1 MSRTTYRVIL
11 LLLGLALIAVVVG
24 AVLFAPSGDNTGYP
38 PALERVEPID
48 GSLMFGQPRVVVD
61 LEGGYRAQLTIDDV
75 VVPEDQIIWTEATGL
90 HVFEPGPP
98 KVVEAWSP
106 GFHVLSA
113 QWDRVHGLPDPGMF
127 TWSLRVQ

>member
-24 AVLFAPSGDNTGYP
+24 AVLFAPSGDNAGYP

-61 LEGGYRAQLTIDDV
+61 LEGGYRAQLTIDEG

-90 HVFEPGPP
+90 HVFEPGPG
-98 KVVEAWSP
+98 KVVKAWSP

-113 QWDRVHGLPDPGMF
+113 QWDRVRGLPDPGMF
-127 TWSLRVQ
+127 TWSFRVQ

>member
-24 AVLFAPSGDNTGYP
+24 AVLFAPSGDDASYP
-38 PALERVEPID
+38 PALERIEPID

-61 LEGGYRAQLTIDDV
+61 LKSGYRAQLTIDDV

-90 HVFEPGPP
+90 HVFEPGPA

-106 GFHVLSA
+106 GFHVVSA
-113 QWDRVHGLPDPGMF
+113 EWDRVGGLPDQGMF
-127 TWSLRVQ
+127 TWSFRVQ

>member
-61 LEGGYRAQLTIDDV
+61 LESGYRAQLTIDDV

-90 HVFEPGPP
+90 HVFEPGPA
-98 KVVEAWSP
+98 KVVEVWSP
-106 GFHVLSA
+106 GFHVVTA
-113 QWDRVHGLPDPGMF
+113 EWDRVSGLPDPGMF
-127 TWSLRVQ
+127 TWSFRVQ